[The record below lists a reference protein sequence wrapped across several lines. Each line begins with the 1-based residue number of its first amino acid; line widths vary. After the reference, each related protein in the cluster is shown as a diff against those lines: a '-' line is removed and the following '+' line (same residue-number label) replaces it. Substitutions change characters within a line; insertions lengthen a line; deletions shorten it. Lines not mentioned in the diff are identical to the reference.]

1 MFYFQLL
8 AEVIKS
14 LAHLPFK
21 IWWKFGPIAI
31 AQYSHRF
38 TVFTCTHDAAMHAS
52 LQFMRC
58 ILEGAIHDY
67 NPNST
72 GIPILVACWY
82 HATLFSLL
90 LDVVNPIVTP
100 NTLKYRYG
108 YNPSSH
114 SLVRLYVFDY
124 NDHSHTIL
132 DELWL
137 SIMILFILRDN
148 SYICGQA
155 AEWRTSHF
163 HGCRNGGWN
172 PLGGQVDIMGIY
184 NGTIMGVW
192 LMGDNEITIL
202 YIYISIYIYIYIY
215 MNSIFICR
223 KNQPILFLF
232 FLWKWR
238 MGRKQMATFIGQMMD
253 KAKWFQRIAKGLPGL
268 WSNTYQTCVSQRH
281 LLLLSRSFRHVFRYY
296 FESPGTEQETMKH
309 QPSKTIEDICCRLLQ
324 QLNQPQNI
332 KLKKNDRNPTI
343 CRWFSGMEN

>member
-1 MFYFQLL
+1 
-8 AEVIKS
+8 
-14 LAHLPFK
+14 
-21 IWWKFGPIAI
+21 
-31 AQYSHRF
+31 
-38 TVFTCTHDAAMHAS
+38 VFTCTHDAAMHAS

-58 ILEGAIHDY
+58 ILEGAILDY
-67 NPNST
+67 NPYST

-137 SIMILFILRDN
+137 SIMILSILRDN
-148 SYICGQA
+148 IYICGQA

-202 YIYISIYIYIYIY
+202 YIYTYLSIYIYEFHIY
-215 MNSIFICR
+215 M
-223 KNQPILFLF
+223 
-232 FLWKWR
+232 
-238 MGRKQMATFIGQMMD
+238 
-253 KAKWFQRIAKGLPGL
+253 
-268 WSNTYQTCVSQRH
+268 
-281 LLLLSRSFRHVFRYY
+281 
-296 FESPGTEQETMKH
+296 
-309 QPSKTIEDICCRLLQ
+309 
-324 QLNQPQNI
+324 
-332 KLKKNDRNPTI
+332 
-343 CRWFSGMEN
+343 